1 MVGSGRSNFADG
13 PTMNDH
19 GAGDHAVHHDAAS
32 GFAAANLLSYV
43 QQAQQPDAADS
54 ALPGWSLAADLGVG
68 QYNDRTTTDTFR
80 GRAITDNGNDD
91 DGACDRLIG

>member
-32 GFAAANLLSYV
+32 GVAAANLLSYV

-54 ALPGWSLAADLGVG
+54 ALPGWSLAADLGVVRNQDTTMTEYVPRVG
-68 QYNDRTTTDTFR
+68 QH
-80 GRAITDNGNDD
+80 GR
-91 DGACDRLIG
+91 